1 MTLTAETASTFYY
14 WFEDNYFRKYA
25 IDLRLASSFNY
36 VMVKLFQ
43 WTVSWK
49 SIYESISIMSS
60 WVSKCIFKFIMQ
72 THVSPCRRLV
82 FSYRHTRSESIYRHI
97 QGWIDVSITSQACRL
112 CATWSLHTQAVIWL
126 YELWSWSLTGLHSVV
141 VEWPVSLSPISC
153 IRQQRFHFVKL
164 SVTSTRHALEPARHV
179 IWGRVSLLME
189 AIIEFFHPLLPTSTI
204 WYRSKSLMPC
214 GWKGNRV
221 ASHWPC
227 VTNTSVSST

>member
-1 MTLTAETASTFYY
+1 MSWL
-14 WFEDNYFRKYA
+14 NYFSELYLRKVSMKVSPLCQA
-25 IDLRLASSFNY
+25 G
-36 VMVKLFQ
+36 FQ
-43 WTVSWK
+43 NVSLNLSCKHWY
-49 SIYESISIMSS
+49 I
-60 WVSKCIFKFIMQ
+60 
-72 THVSPCRRLV
+72 HVSPCRRLV
-82 FSYRHTRSESIYRHI
+82 FSYRHTPSESIYRHI

-189 AIIEFFHPLLPTSTI
+189 VIIEFFHPLLPTSTI

-227 VTNTSVSST
+227 VTNTSVLST